1 MRGDWDSRPTCT
13 RCGWRGHTA
22 DTCHSKYSKDNRELP
37 VSTRVPRPHEQS
49 KQGSGATSMNK
60 GGNAQSSNESVLMKR
75 IAVLEEQL
83 KAGATTLPNKK
94 LANAVYRETEDES

>member
-1 MRGDWDSRPTCT
+1 
-13 RCGWRGHTA
+13 
-22 DTCHSKYSKDNRELP
+22 
-37 VSTRVPRPHEQS
+37 
-49 KQGSGATSMNK
+49 MNK

-83 KAGATTLPNKK
+83 KAGATRLPNKK